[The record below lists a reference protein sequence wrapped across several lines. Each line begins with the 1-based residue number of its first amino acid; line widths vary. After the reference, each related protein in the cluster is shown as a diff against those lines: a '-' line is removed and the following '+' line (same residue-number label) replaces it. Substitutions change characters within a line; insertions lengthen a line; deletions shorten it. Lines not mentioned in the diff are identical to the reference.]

1 MRGYTHAVI
10 IALLLCVLEAAPAR
24 AQERAET
31 SPVESGSVAAFAGAA
46 AAATPYTAPVLVAVP
61 ALSAGLSAPAA
72 SAAPLAAA
80 AASPAVAMPASAVT
94 LINPA
99 SLPDKARDYTGSE
112 WSKLAASAPDEG
124 ARAVLRSMRGG
135 ANPWLTVKLADGES
149 VSGSFLGLAGDK
161 MAFSSGGRLLGV
173 DMNTRDITEVLRH
186 ADAYFDGTGDLRPV
200 DVVVHSRPAVVRDPF
215 RDLAAYQGRYLEI
228 DARDLDDLKWSA
240 HTVAGRLVKA
250 DGREVVLEGPKGR
263 ATLSPEFHRIDA
275 VREREA
281 HYDSRNQV
289 GTLAEVNDRILSGT
303 PVELTLPGK
312 SVPAPGR
319 FRGVR
324 SDRDGLYVLLEVPD
338 SDGATTMRAYRNVVS
353 VRTRGYKAGEL
364 MDGAT
369 PVYAAAAEPA
379 RP

>member
-1 MRGYTHAVI
+1 MVC
-10 IALLLCVLEAAPAR
+10 LLCVLKAAPAW
-24 AQERAET
+24 AQERVET
-31 SPVESGSVAAFAGAA
+31 APVEAPSAAPFAGAA
-46 AAATPYTAPVLVAVP
+46 VVAAPFTAPALIAVP
-61 ALSAGLSAPAA
+61 ALAPGLSAPAA
-72 SAAPLAAA
+72 SVAPLAAA
-80 AASPAVAMPASAVT
+80 AASPAAAMPASALT

-99 SLPDKARDYTGSE
+99 SLPDKARDYTGAE

-124 ARAVLRSMRGG
+124 TRAVLRSMRGG
-135 ANPWLTVKLADGES
+135 ANPQLTVKLADGES

-161 MAFSSGGRLLGV
+161 LAFSSGGRLLGV
-173 DMNTRDITEVLRH
+173 DMKTHDITEVLRH
-186 ADAYFDGTGDLRPV
+186 ADAYFDGTGDMRPV

-263 ATLSPEFHRIDA
+263 ATLSTEFHRIDA

-289 GTLAEVNDRILSGT
+289 NTLADVNGRILSGT

-312 SVPAPGR
+312 NVPAAGL

-338 SDGATTMRAYRNVVS
+338 SDGATTIRAYRDAVS

-369 PVYAAAAEPA
+369 PVYAAAAEPV